1 MKISIGTKKFKR
13 EITNIKNKASKTKLL
28 EQLKF
33 KKKKVVSKNKEI
45 AKKKYRFSSLIYCLI
60 SLVFS
65 FTEYQ

>member
-1 MKISIGTKKFKR
+1 MKISIGTKKCKR

-28 EQLKF
+28 EQSKF
-33 KKKKVVSKNKEI
+33 KKKKVVSKNEEI